1 MSPTPKKQP
10 PKTCGG
16 CGTSNDASRTQCI
29 SCKGAL

>member
-1 MSPTPKKQP
+1 MTPTPKKQP
-10 PKTCGG
+10 DVICDG